1 MMRPVTPA
9 ELKSFLVDFIGRHP
23 LAVQASVA
31 DSGAPQAAVV
41 GVVVKSDL
49 TLFFD
54 TLSSSRKAHNL
65 RRDPRMAFV
74 IGWDLDEAQTVQ
86 YEGTADE
93 PAGEELAQLKE
104 IYFARFPDGR
114 TRETMPDIAY
124 FRVRPQWVRYSDFRS
139 AVLNLV
145 ELDLREP

>member
-1 MMRPVTPA
+1 MRPVTPA
-9 ELKSFLVDFIGRHP
+9 ELKPFLVDFIGRHP

-31 DSGAPQAAVV
+31 DSGTPQAAVV

-65 RRDPRMAFV
+65 RRDPRMALV
-74 IGWDLDEAQTVQ
+74 IGWDLEEAQTVQ
-86 YEGTADE
+86 YEGLADE
-93 PAGEELAQLKE
+93 PTGDELAQLQE

-114 TRETMPDIAY
+114 ARAAMPEIAY

-139 AVLNLV
+139 AVLNVV